1 MNNHD
6 IVIRITISSENQSIE
21 LFAATQTAELLT
33 GLLAEF
39 GRELLSTIEDK
50 ITGKNNVNQV
60 VNVSIKDS
68 IIQRSN
74 LLSYCDI
81 DGKCT
86 EDVIVEDSIVQR
98 SDIGLNAKTNDSFI
112 QKTDV
117 GGSSCPICGGK
128 LK

>member
-1 MNNHD
+1 LQQLKPQN
-6 IVIRITISSENQSIE
+6 
-21 LFAATQTAELLT
+21 

-39 GRELLSTIEDK
+39 GRELLLAIEDK
-50 ITGKNNVNQV
+50 ITGINNVNQV
-60 VNVSIKDS
+60 INVSIKDS

-86 EDVIVEDSIVQR
+86 GDVVVEDSIVRR
-98 SDIGLNAKTNDSFI
+98 SDIGLNAKDNDSYI

-117 GGSSCPICGGK
+117 SGSSCPVCGGAVPDGAKFCNECGGK